1 MKAVRTNVML
11 PSDLLKEIDR
21 VAGARRR
28 SAFLVEAAHE
38 RLARLRFDRAAT
50 RAFGAPRFQAL
61 YRAWLERG
69 EPVLVATLSTTLAD
83 AIDHQTGQLDCHVL
97 PHRYVHLFPL
107 VGTA

>member
-50 RAFGAPRFQAL
+50 RAFGAWKDRGHPELRTDADL
-61 YRAWLERG
+61 ARYLTHIRASATARLRRRVGRG
-69 EPVLVATLSTTLAD
+69 
-83 AIDHQTGQLDCHVL
+83 
-97 PHRYVHLFPL
+97 
-107 VGTA
+107 